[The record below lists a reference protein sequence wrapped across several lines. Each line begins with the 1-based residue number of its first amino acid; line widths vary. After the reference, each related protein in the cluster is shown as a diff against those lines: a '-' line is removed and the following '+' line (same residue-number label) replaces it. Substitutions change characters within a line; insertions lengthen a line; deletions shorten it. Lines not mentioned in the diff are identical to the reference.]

1 MIQRVK
7 PLSIAASI
15 FSAAIRTALS
25 AASER
30 AFLEKELSDL
40 ANFLIEVNNFMFQA
54 FLKFI

>member
-1 MIQRVK
+1 MMQRVK

-15 FSAAIRTALS
+15 FSAAIRAALS

-40 ANFLIEVNNFMFQA
+40 ANFLIKILITAFQ
-54 FLKFI
+54 IIS